1 MKWKKIFWIIWRR
14 ARMTLLSIH
23 IKIVDKEWENSK
35 DNIVVDLYIF
45 INIFDQSRFWVS
57 IHHGNEVVTT

>member
-1 MKWKKIFWIIWRR
+1 
-14 ARMTLLSIH
+14 MTLLSIH